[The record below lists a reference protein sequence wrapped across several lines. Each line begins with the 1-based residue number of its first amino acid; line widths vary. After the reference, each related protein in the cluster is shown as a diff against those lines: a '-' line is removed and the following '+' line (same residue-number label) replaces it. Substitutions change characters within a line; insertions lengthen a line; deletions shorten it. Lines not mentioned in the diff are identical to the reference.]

1 MIKQAKYGVILYVCL
16 AIPFVANFL
25 ESIMV
30 THMLIQM
37 PLLIVSGWLMTSY
50 IEERFDYIVKKWN
63 KNGVAGIILVI
74 IITTYWMIP
83 RTMDEALQIPI
94 VELFKFI
101 SLPFLVGCPLRL
113 SWKRLSSVWRS
124 FIGLNYISMFAFMAW
139 LYIDSPVQICNN
151 YLEIEQQLLGRG
163 FLLITVAIVLYIL
176 QFAFIDQSKPS

>member
-74 IITTYWMIP
+74 IITIYWLIP
-83 RTMDEALQIPI
+83 ITMDEEFKITI
-94 VELFKFI
+94 VEMYKFI
-101 SLPFLVGCPLRL
+101 SIPFLDGCSLPFR
-113 SWKRLSSVWRS
+113 WK
-124 FIGLNYISMFAFMAW
+124 M
-139 LYIDSPVQICNN
+139 
-151 YLEIEQQLLGRG
+151 
-163 FLLITVAIVLYIL
+163 
-176 QFAFIDQSKPS
+176 